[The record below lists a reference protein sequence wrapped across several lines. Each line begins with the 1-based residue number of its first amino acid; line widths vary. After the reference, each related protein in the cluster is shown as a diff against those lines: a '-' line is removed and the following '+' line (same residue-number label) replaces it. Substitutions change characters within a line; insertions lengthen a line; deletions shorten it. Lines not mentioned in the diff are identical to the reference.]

1 MYLRTVSFVYV
12 PFTIRYA
19 GIAWISLE
27 SGGNDWEVRVRVDL
41 TTRADTGRINTS
53 PTSAISPIVRLQYG
67 CSHTIVIPG
76 TVVLQS

>member
-1 MYLRTVSFVYV
+1 M
-12 PFTIRYA
+12 A
-19 GIAWISLE
+19 GAD
-27 SGGNDWEVRVRVDL
+27 GDWEVRVRVDL

-76 TVVLQS
+76 SLHIYINNVFQFDTLYLYICFPSGG